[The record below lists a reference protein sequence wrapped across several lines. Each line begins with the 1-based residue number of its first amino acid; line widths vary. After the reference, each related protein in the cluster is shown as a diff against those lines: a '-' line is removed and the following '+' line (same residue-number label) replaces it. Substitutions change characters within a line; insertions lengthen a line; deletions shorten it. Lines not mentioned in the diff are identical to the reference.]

1 MPRIGEIDAREI
13 FVKSA
18 LPDTDYVANPYVG
31 CRFGCAYCYAS
42 FMGRLVNEKI
52 TNWGQYVYVK
62 RNAVE
67 TGRLQ
72 LARWRR
78 RDFSPSILFSSVTDP
93 YQGVERKFQL
103 TRGLLQVLAESD
115 YAGKISVLT
124 KSPLV
129 LRDSDLIRRLRNA
142 EVGITITTNDD
153 ALSRALEVRAPT
165 ATRRLE
171 TLAGLVD
178 RGLRTYAFL
187 GPVLPNYWNDPG
199 ALSDLLRA
207 IAGTGTRSIYVE
219 ELNLSPRIRQRYEKF
234 EPRTPPASSGSS
246 VRILDLLAKYGLE
259 LRLGKVLQHPP
270 SNRFRRTEQSQDAG

>member
-1 MPRIGEIDAREI
+1 MPRINQIDAQEI

-42 FMGRLVNEKI
+42 FMGRLVNEKV
-52 TNWGQYVYVK
+52 TDWGEYVYVK

-103 TRGLLQVLAESD
+103 TKGLLQLLADSD

-129 LRDSDLIRRLRNA
+129 LRDSDLILRLRNA
-142 EVGITITTNDD
+142 EIGITITTNDD

-165 ATRRLE
+165 AARRLE
-171 TLAGLVD
+171 TLARLVE
-178 RGLRTYAFL
+178 RGLPTYAFL
-187 GPVLPNYWNDPG
+187 GPVLPSYWNDPD

-219 ELNLSPRIRQRYEKF
+219 ELNLSPRIRQRYQKF
-234 EPRTPPASSGSS
+234 EQQTSAASSGSS
-246 VRILDLLAKYGLE
+246 VQILDLLARYGLE
-259 LRLGKVLQHPP
+259 LRLGKILKHPLP
-270 SNRFRRTEQSQDAG
+270 SRSRRTEQLQDTG